1 LGGPDEEE
9 TAEPAER
16 AEKKRFGFTA
26 AFAVSPVKPRMRL
39 ADLNGLDDGAAVEAF
54 RRCCGSSRW
63 ARQMSAARPFA
74 DVAALSAAAE
84 RIGSTLDREDWLE
97 AFAAHPKIGAGG
109 AGKTGQSGRAGEAGR
124 AGKAGASWS
133 EQEQASV
140 ALAADETLM
149 RLAEANRAYETRFG
163 YIFIVCATGKTA
175 GEMLTQLEHR
185 LRHDAGDE
193 LRIAAEEQ
201 RKITRLRLTK
211 LLEQESDSHQ

>member
-1 LGGPDEEE
+1 
-9 TAEPAER
+9 
-16 AEKKRFGFTA
+16 
-26 AFAVSPVKPRMRL
+26 MRL
-39 ADLNGLDDGAAVEAF
+39 ADLNALDDGAAVEAF

-63 ARQMSAARPFA
+63 AAQMSAARPFA

-84 RIGSTLDREDWLE
+84 RIGSTLDREDWFE
-97 AFAAHPKIGAGG
+97 AFAAHPKIGAG
-109 AGKTGQSGRAGEAGR
+109 R
-124 AGKAGASWS
+124 AGASWS

-140 ALAADETLM
+140 ALAADETLR

-175 GEMLTQLEHR
+175 GEMLTLLERR

-193 LRIAAEEQ
+193 LEIAAEEQ

-211 LLEQESDSHQ
+211 LLEQEPDSHS

>member
-1 LGGPDEEE
+1 
-9 TAEPAER
+9 
-16 AEKKRFGFTA
+16 
-26 AFAVSPVKPRMRL
+26 MRL
-39 ADLNGLDDGAAVEAF
+39 ADLNALDDGAAVEAF

-74 DVAALSAAAE
+74 DVAALSASAE

-97 AFAAHPKIGAGG
+97 AFAAHPRIGAARG
-109 AGKTGQSGRAGEAGR
+109 AGPVEGAGR
-124 AGKAGASWS
+124 AGGAAQWA

-140 ALAADETLM
+140 ALAADETL
-149 RLAEANRAYETRFG
+149 RQLADANRAYETRFG

-175 GEMLTQLEHR
+175 GEMLTLLERR

-193 LRIAAEEQ
+193 LRIAAAEQ

-211 LLEQESDSHQ
+211 LLEQEPDSIP